1 MVLTNEEIDKIIIA
15 IEKAETTE
23 EKREI
28 IEVLISMIELQL
40 LTKIFGDKN
49 E

>member
-1 MVLTNEEIDKIIIA
+1 MVLTNEEIDEIIIA
-15 IEKAETTE
+15 IEKAETTK

-40 LTKIFGDKN
+40 LTKILGDKN

>member
-15 IEKAETTE
+15 IEKAETIK

-40 LTKIFGDKN
+40 LTKILGDKN

>member
-1 MVLTNEEIDKIIIA
+1 MVLANEEIDKIIIA
-15 IEKAETTE
+15 IEKAATTK

-28 IEVLISMIELQL
+28 VEALISMIELLL
-40 LTKIFGDKN
+40 LTKIMRNKN

>member
-15 IEKAETTE
+15 IEKAETTK

-40 LTKIFGDKN
+40 LTKILGDKN